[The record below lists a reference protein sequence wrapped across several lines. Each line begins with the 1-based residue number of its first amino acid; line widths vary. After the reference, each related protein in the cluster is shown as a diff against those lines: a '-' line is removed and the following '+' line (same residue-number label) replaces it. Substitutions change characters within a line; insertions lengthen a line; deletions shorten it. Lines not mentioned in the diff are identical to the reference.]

1 MALYTQ
7 VAYGSSGKAVK
18 ELQEALNAH
27 GYSLDVDG
35 QFGTKTRAAV
45 RDYQKKNG
53 LLLDGIAG
61 DQTWGSLMATPTMDA
76 GVYVPTVSSATAA
89 QLRKLEQGYTPSV
102 EVDAADALRRSLADS
117 QPAAYQSGF
126 DAQLKA
132 LYDELSARP
141 DFRYDPA
148 DDPAYRSYAALY
160 ERKGKAAM
168 TDTLGKAAALTGG
181 YSSTYAQSAAQQAY
195 NDYLMQLADV
205 VPDLQEQA
213 WQQYK
218 AQGDD
223 LIRRYQ
229 LLDGQEKEAYDRWQD
244 EVNAWQ
250 KAVSAAQDSYDS
262 ARTQDFKNYQLML
275 DYYADKAASEAK
287 GLSTSA
293 SPAVSSTGNSSTL
306 SSTASDSLRRAMGNY
321 LKSGNESAA
330 RTLYEEY
337 FARMSPLQKKQ
348 AAALFEKYGLAV

>member
-7 VAYGSSGKAVK
+7 VAYGSKGNAVR
-18 ELQEALNAH
+18 ELQAALNAH
-27 GYSLDVDG
+27 GYALDVDG

-45 RDYQKKNG
+45 RDYQQKNG
-53 LLLDGIAG
+53 LRLDGIAG
-61 DQTWGSLMATPTMDA
+61 DETWGSLMAAPAADEA
-76 GVYVPTVSSATAA
+76 VPAVSPATAA
-89 QLRKLEQGYTPSV
+89 QLGRLEQGYAPSD
-102 EVDAADALRRSLADS
+102 EVNAADALRRSLADS
-117 QPAAYQSGF
+117 QPAAYESGF
-126 DAQLKA
+126 DAQLRA

-168 TDTLGKAAALTGG
+168 SDTLGKAAALTGG
-181 YSSTYAQSAAQQAY
+181 YGSTYAQSAAQQAY
-195 NDYLMQLADV
+195 NDYLLQLAGV

-223 LIRRYQ
+223 LLRRYQ

-244 EVNAWQ
+244 EVSAWQ
-250 KAVSAAQDSYDS
+250 KAAGAAQESYDS

-287 GLSTSA
+287 GLPTAA

-306 SSTASDSLRRAMGNY
+306 SSTAADSLRRAVENY
-321 LKSGNESAA
+321 LKSGKASAA

-337 FARMSPLQKKQ
+337 LGRMSPLQKKQ
-348 AAALFEKYGLAV
+348 ISALFEKYAPAV

>member
-18 ELQEALNAH
+18 ELQTALNEH

-35 QFGTKTRAAV
+35 QFGSKTQAAV
-45 RDYQKKNG
+45 RDYQQKNG
-53 LLLDGIAG
+53 LRLDGIAG
-61 DQTWGSLMATPTMDA
+61 DETWGSLMSTPAM
-76 GVYVPTVSSATAA
+76 GEVLPSVSSATAA
-89 QLRKLEQGYTPSV
+89 QLRKLEQGYTPSL
-102 EVDAADALRRSLADS
+102 EVDTADALRRSLAES
-117 QPAAYQSGF
+117 QPAAYESGF

-168 TDTLGKAAALTGG
+168 SDTLGKAAALTGG
-181 YSSTYAQSAAQQAY
+181 YGSTYAQSAAQQAY
-195 NDYLMQLADV
+195 NDYLMQLAGV

-223 LIRRYQ
+223 LLRRYQ

-244 EVNAWQ
+244 EVKAWQ
-250 KAVSAAQDSYDS
+250 SAVNAAQDSYDS
-262 ARTQDFKNYQLML
+262 ARSQDFKNYQLML
-275 DYYADKAASEAK
+275 NYYADKAANEAK
-287 GLSTSA
+287 GLATSA
-293 SPAVSSTGNSSTL
+293 SPAVSSVGNSSTL
-306 SSTASDSLRRAMGNY
+306 SSTASDSLQRAMGNY
-321 LKSGNESAA
+321 LKSGNASAA

-337 FARMSPLQKKQ
+337 LLRMSPVQKKQ